1 MTFRDNFSSVATGY
15 AKYRPVYPQALVD
28 TLADRSP
35 ATDLA
40 WDVGCGSGQLS
51 VGLAERFDRVVA
63 TDASA
68 QQVAQAAP
76 HPRISYRVAP
86 AEASGLPDGCAS
98 LVVVA
103 QAAHWFDWPRFV
115 AEAGRVARSGAL
127 VALVTYNDM
136 TLDDFLA
143 AIVGPYKDAVEP
155 FWHPER
161 AIVANGYADLVMPWP
176 AVAAPPITLTA
187 TWGPDELLGYLGTWS
202 AHQQFRAR
210 EPQVAS
216 EAWRALEDRVATL
229 WRDRTP
235 RQFNWPLTVKLA
247 RR

>member
-28 TLADRSP
+28 ALADRAP

-51 VGLAERFDRVVA
+51 VGLAARFDRVIA
-63 TDASA
+63 TDASEK
-68 QQVAQAAP
+68 QVAQAAP

-86 AEASGLPDGCAS
+86 AEASGLADGCAS

-136 TLDDFLA
+136 TLDDFLT

-155 FWHPER
+155 YWHPER
-161 AIVANGYADLVMPWP
+161 AIVANGYADLVLPWP
-176 AVAAPPITLTA
+176 AMSVPSIQLTA
-187 TWGPDELLGYLGTWS
+187 MWGPDELLGYLATWS
-202 AHQQFRAR
+202 AHQQFQAR
-210 EPQVAS
+210 EPRAAS
-216 EAWRALEDRVATL
+216 EAWRALEERVAAL

-235 RQFNWPLTVKLA
+235 RHFHWPLTVKLA